1 MELMTHIPTIW
12 NKKIL
17 DKYRT
22 LAEKF
27 RQSDTDPNEWS
38 LFNGTKLVLNKDKY
52 LFHWTLTLNTGIT
65 LTDSLANVDTDTDI
79 GVITKI
85 LCLTDQ
91 FFIDCKRGLAVLPEL
106 EVNNTKVLFDT
117 LTEVPGYVKDKRL
130 TSEQKE
136 QIRQQVLEHY
146 NLKEFNGKLECRV
159 PKDVT
164 MLYCKFILGT
174 TYNDIR
180 QILGLTTHPIRR
192 MRELCEALVER
203 PTEFEATIKTSPWPE
218 LTRDAV
224 LKALNLK

>member
-1 MELMTHIPTIW
+1 MELMTHIDVRW
-12 NKKIL
+12 NKEIL

-164 MLYCKFILGT
+164 MLYCKFVLGT

-180 QILGLTTHPIRR
+180 QIIGLTTHPIRR
-192 MRELCEALVER
+192 MRELCEILVER

>member
-1 MELMTHIPTIW
+1 MELTTHIDVRW
-12 NKKIL
+12 DKENL

-22 LAEKF
+22 LAERF
-27 RQSDTDPNEWS
+27 RQSDTDSNEWS
-38 LFNGTKLVLNKDKY
+38 LFNGTKLVLNKDKHMV
-52 LFHWTLTLNTGIT
+52 HWTLTFNTGTTIA
-65 LTDSLANVDTDTDI
+65 DSLANVDTDI
-79 GVITKI
+79 EIISKI
-85 LCLTDQ
+85 LYLTDQ
-91 FFIDCKRGLAVLPEL
+91 VFIDTKRGLAVIPDL
-106 EVNNTKVLFDT
+106 EFNNTKVLFDT

-136 QIRQQVLEHY
+136 QLRQQVLEHY

-192 MRELCEALVER
+192 MRELCEVLVER

>member
-1 MELMTHIPTIW
+1 MELTTHIDVRW
-12 NKKIL
+12 NKENI

-27 RQSDTDPNEWS
+27 RQSDIDPQKWV
-38 LFNGTKLVLNKDKY
+38 LFNGTNLLLVKNKHMIHWY
-52 LFHWTLTLNTGIT
+52 LAFNTGIT
-65 LTDSLANVDTDTDI
+65 ISDSFINIESDTDLD
-79 GVITKI
+79 VIAKI
-85 LCLTDQ
+85 LSFVDQ
-91 FFIDCKRGLAVLPEL
+91 LFISCKRGLAFLPDL
-106 EVNNTKVLFDT
+106 EFNNTKVLFDT

-164 MLYCKFILGT
+164 MLYCKFVLGT

-192 MRELCEALVER
+192 MRELCEILVER

-218 LTRDAV
+218 LTRYAV

>member
-1 MELMTHIPTIW
+1 MELMTHIDVRW
-12 NKKIL
+12 DKENL

-22 LAEKF
+22 VAEKF
-27 RQSDTDPNEWS
+27 RQYTDSNEWKM
-38 LFNGTKLVLNKDKY
+38 FNGTTIK
-52 LFHWTLTLNTGIT
+52 FA
-65 LTDSLANVDTDTDI
+65 LANSVVHWSLHLNNGVQISDLFMADDTDTDI
-79 GVITKI
+79 GIIAKI

-91 FFIDCKRGLAVLPEL
+91 FFIDCKRGLAVLSEL
-106 EVNNTKVLFDT
+106 EFNSTKVLFDI

-136 QIRQQVLEHY
+136 QLRQQVLEHY

-164 MLYCKFILGT
+164 ILYCKFILGA

-192 MRELCEALVER
+192 MRELCELLVER
-203 PTEFEATIKTSPWPE
+203 PIEFDTTIKTSPWPE

>member
-1 MELMTHIPTIW
+1 MELTTHIDVR
-12 NKKIL
+12 L
-17 DKYRT
+17 DKENLNKYRT

-27 RQSDTDPNEWS
+27 RQSDTNPNGWS
-38 LFNGTKLVLNKDKY
+38 LFNGIKLVLNRDKY
-52 LFHWTLTLNTGIT
+52 LIHWTLTLNTGTTI
-65 LTDSLANVDTDTDI
+65 TDSLVNVDADTDI
-79 GVITKI
+79 EVITKI
-85 LCLTDQ
+85 LYITDQ
-91 FFIDCKRGLAVLPEL
+91 VFIDTKRGLAVLQEL
-106 EVNNTKVLFDT
+106 EFNNTKVLFDT

-130 TSEQKE
+130 TSDQKE
-136 QIRQQVLEHY
+136 WIRQQVLEHY

-192 MRELCEALVER
+192 MRELCEVLVER

-218 LTRDAV
+218 LTKDAV

>member
-1 MELMTHIPTIW
+1 MELTTHIDVRWDKET
-12 NKKIL
+12 L

-22 LAEKF
+22 VAEKF
-27 RQSDTDPNEWS
+27 RQSDTDSNEWKM
-38 LFNGTKLVLNKDKY
+38 FNGTTIK
-52 LFHWTLTLNTGIT
+52 FA
-65 LTDSLANVDTDTDI
+65 LANSAVHWSLHLNNGVQISDLFMVDDTDTDI
-79 GVITKI
+79 DIIAKI

-106 EVNNTKVLFDT
+106 KFNSTKVLFDI

-130 TSEQKE
+130 TIEQKE
-136 QIRQQVLEHY
+136 QLRQQVLGHY
-146 NLKEFNGKLECRV
+146 NLKEFNGKLECRI

-164 MLYCKFILGT
+164 ILYCKFILGT

-192 MRELCEALVER
+192 MRELCELLVEH
-203 PTEFEATIKTSPWPE
+203 PIEIDATIKTSPWPE